1 MEDTDQ
7 TIQADY
13 VELAADIV
21 SAYVSNNSVP
31 VGELGNLLSSVH
43 AALSGIAGGSAA
55 APKEEPVEKPTPAQ
69 IRKSIT
75 HDGLVSFVDG
85 KTYKTLKRHLTGAG
99 LDPASYRQRYGLPS
113 DYPMTAPSYSE
124 QRSALAKSL
133 GLGQQRR
140 APGDAKASE
149 SSEPA
154 TEQAEAEKPRRV
166 GRPRKVAAAE

>member
-1 MEDTDQ
+1 MEDTAQ
-7 TIQADY
+7 ATQADY

-43 AALSGIAGGSAA
+43 AALSGIAGGESA
-55 APKEEPVEKPTPAQ
+55 APKEEPIEKPTPAQ

-99 LDPASYRQRYGLPS
+99 LDPAAYRQRYGLPS

-140 APGDAKASE
+140 AGETKAP
-149 SSEPA
+149 EPVA
-154 TEQAEAEKPRRV
+154 QEAEKPRRV
-166 GRPRKVAAAE
+166 GRPRKTASAE

>member
-1 MEDTDQ
+1 MEDTAQ
-7 TIQADY
+7 ALQADY

-31 VGELGNLLSSVH
+31 VTELGNLLSSVH
-43 AALSGIAGGSAA
+43 AALSSIAGAETA
-55 APKEEPVEKPTPAQ
+55 QPKEEPIEKPSPAQ

-140 APGDAKASE
+140 TASE
-149 SSEPA
+149 AKPADEPDDK
-154 TEQAEAEKPRRV
+154 QDKPRRV
-166 GRPRKVAAAE
+166 GRPRKAAAE